1 MDADVS
7 VTQLLHMAGAGDD
20 AARDRLWS
28 LLYSELHRL
37 AEHQMVA
44 EPAGQTLQ
52 PTALIHEAYLRLFG
66 GRNFDCQNRQHFFS
80 LAAKVMRQ
88 IRVDSARRR
97 RRAKRGGE
105 ATREGLTDQAA
116 VFDEDPIEMLALDE
130 ALDRLGDRDP
140 LKARVVE
147 LRFFA
152 GLSIDDCAA
161 ALDVSPRTVDN
172 EWRFARAW
180 LHQQIA
186 GNEGKA

>member
-105 ATREGLTDQAA
+105 TTREALTDQAP
-116 VFDEDPIEMLALDE
+116 VFDEDPIELLALDE
-130 ALDRLGDRDP
+130 ALDLLGDRDP